1 VTQKTI
7 LLVDDDADFVTVLT
21 ARCESIGLVVKHAYN
36 LLTATMM
43 VANSAPDIVCVDVE
57 LPTGSGLAFCESLAT
72 DPATTH
78 LPIIVLTGRSTLTIL
93 ETCKKVHA
101 DYVVKTGSYWL
112 TLEPLLRQLV
122 TATVPSVERPP
133 KLSRNENRLDDSVS
147 PSPKTLMVA
156 PSTMPNSKQ
165 IVVADDDEDILKLM
179 TRRLSSLGCAVFGVD
194 NALDAINL
202 IHRIM
207 PDLVCLDV
215 GMPSGNGLSICE
227 MMASEERLRKIPIII
242 LTGRSDESTI
252 RRCHD
257 MLVYY
262 VQKSSDTWNRIE
274 PLVRELLQI
283 DAPATVTGPAPQS
296 SCLTVTATE
305 STIAS
310 TSPMDNRND
319 LLDAVFAALGAES
332 KDQES
337 NHVCDDV
344 SCEAPDAEDVPW
356 VLSIDDDVD
365 FSDVLK
371 IRLEQHGV
379 AVRRAFNGME
389 GFRLA
394 FKAPA
399 SAILLD
405 YNMPNG
411 QGDYILGRL
420 KDNPVTVDIPVIII
434 TGAKDKVLERRMLAM
449 GAAAFFEKPVS
460 MDRLRDE
467 LAKHIDILDFAKKS
481 LPINAPDNAFR
492 PKLSMVSSE

>member
-21 ARCESIGLVVKHAYN
+21 ARCESVGLVVKHSYN

-43 VANSAPDIVCVDVE
+43 VANSALDIVCVDVE
-57 LPTGSGLAFCESLAT
+57 MPTGSGLAFCESLAK
-72 DPATTH
+72 DPATAH
-78 LPIIVLTGRSTLTIL
+78 LPIIVLTGQSKVTIL
-93 ETCKKVHA
+93 ETCKRLHA
-101 DYVVKTGSYWL
+101 DYVVKTGNYWL

-122 TATVPSVERPP
+122 AATTPCIERLP
-133 KLSRNENRLDDSVS
+133 KLQRSRSRYDDSVS
-147 PSPKTLMVA
+147 PSPKTLMIT
-156 PSTMPNSKQ
+156 PSTTPDAKQ
-165 IVVADDDEDILKLM
+165 IVVADDDEDVLKLLSQ
-179 TRRLSSLGCAVFGVD
+179 RLSSLGCAVFGVD

-202 IHRIM
+202 IHRIS

-262 VQKSSDTWNRIE
+262 VQKSSDTWNRVE

-283 DAPATVTGPAPQS
+283 DTPAIVSNPTRQS
-296 SCLTVTATE
+296 SCRTVTATT
-305 STIAS
+305 STIGTTPA
-310 TSPMDNRND
+310 MDNHND

-332 KDQES
+332 KVEGS
-337 NHVCDDV
+337 KHACDDV
-344 SCEAPDAEDVPW
+344 SCEVTDAGDVPW
-356 VLSIDDDVD
+356 VLCIDDDAD

-467 LAKHIDILDFAKKS
+467 LAKHIDILAALEMTQS
-481 LPINAPDNAFR
+481 VCVRREAICQISPQL
-492 PKLSMVSSE
+492 

>member
-1 VTQKTI
+1 
-7 LLVDDDADFVTVLT
+7 
-21 ARCESIGLVVKHAYN
+21 
-36 LLTATMM
+36 
-43 VANSAPDIVCVDVE
+43 
-57 LPTGSGLAFCESLAT
+57 
-72 DPATTH
+72 
-78 LPIIVLTGRSTLTIL
+78 
-93 ETCKKVHA
+93 
-101 DYVVKTGSYWL
+101 
-112 TLEPLLRQLV
+112 
-122 TATVPSVERPP
+122 
-133 KLSRNENRLDDSVS
+133 
-147 PSPKTLMVA
+147 MVA
-156 PSTMPNSKQ
+156 PSTMPNAKQ

-202 IHRIM
+202 IHRIT

-227 MMASEERLRKIPIII
+227 MMASEERLRKIPAIV
-242 LTGRSDESTI
+242 LTGRSDDSTI

-262 VQKSSDTWNRIE
+262 VQKSSDTWGRVE

-283 DAPATVTGPAPQS
+283 DSPAPVLSPMPQP
-296 SCLTVTATE
+296 SCPTATP
-305 STIAS
+305 IAL
-310 TSPMDNRND
+310 TTTMDNRDD
-319 LLDAVFAALGAES
+319 LLDAVFAALGAEC
-332 KDQES
+332 KEQGS
-337 NHVCDDV
+337 NRVCDDV
-344 SCEAPDAEDVPW
+344 SREATDAKDVPW
-356 VLSIDDDVD
+356 ILSIDDDVD

-379 AVRRAFNGME
+379 AVRRAFNGMD

-394 FKAPA
+394 FTAPA

-434 TGAKDKVLERRMLAM
+434 TGARDKVLERRMLAM

-467 LAKHIDILDFAKKS
+467 LAKHIDILDVAKDS
-481 LPINAPDNAFR
+481 LPRNAPCTAFR
-492 PKLSMVSSE
+492 PKFSTVSSE